1 MKESREGYVRG
12 FGRSRGKGEILYLYY
27 NLKNRRQN
35 NYSLKK
41 QNRIEP
47 DSGGAGL

>member
-12 FGRSRGKGEILYLYY
+12 FGRSRGKGEIWYLYY

-41 QNRIEP
+41 NRIEP
-47 DSGGAGL
+47 GSGGARL